1 MIAEIKITPAGIRA
15 IRSREGLRL
24 TAYQCQA
31 GRWTIGYGH
40 TAGVKPGQKI
50 TEGQAAAFLAEDLAP
65 ITDFLNREGYKGLA
79 AYQYDALASLIFN
92 IGLMNYGR
100 STLRRYIKAGAHI
113 RDIILQ
119 ISKWRY
125 YTNAKGEK
133 LISPGLSSRRE
144 SEARQY
150 FGDAATLR
158 ELGYPAALIDNARK
172 LEAADGQ

>member
-79 AYQYDALASLIFN
+79 AYQYDALASLI
-92 IGLMNYGR
+92 
-100 STLRRYIKAGAHI
+100 
-113 RDIILQ
+113 
-119 ISKWRY
+119 
-125 YTNAKGEK
+125 
-133 LISPGLSSRRE
+133 
-144 SEARQY
+144 
-150 FGDAATLR
+150 
-158 ELGYPAALIDNARK
+158 
-172 LEAADGQ
+172 

>member
-1 MIAEIKITPAGIRA
+1 MIQPIKITPAGISA
-15 IRSREGLRL
+15 IKAREGLRL

-50 TEGQAAAFLAEDLAP
+50 TEAEASALLAEDLAP
-65 ITDFLNREGYKGLA
+65 ISDFLTRENYKGLM

-92 IGLMNYGR
+92 IGQLNYTR
-100 STLRRYIKAGAHI
+100 STLRRYVKSGAHI
-113 RDIILQ
+113 RDIIVQ
-119 ISKWRY
+119 IARWRY
-125 YTNAKGEK
+125 YTTAKGEK

-144 SEARQY
+144 DEARQY

-158 ELGYPAALIDNARK
+158 ALGYPAALIDNARK
-172 LEAADGQ
+172 LEA

>member
-1 MIAEIKITPAGIRA
+1 MTVTITRAGINA
-15 IRSREGLRL
+15 IRAREGLRL

-40 TAGVKPGQKI
+40 TAGVRPGQKI
-50 TEGQAAAFLAEDLAP
+50 TEAEATALLAEDLAP
-65 ITDFLNREGYKGLA
+65 ISDFLTRENYKGLA

-92 IGLMNYGR
+92 IGQLNYTR
-100 STLRRYIKAGAHI
+100 STLRRYVKAGAHI
-113 RDIILQ
+113 RDIIVQ
-119 ISKWRY
+119 IARWRY

-144 SEARQY
+144 EESRQY

-158 ELGYPAALIDNARK
+158 KLGYPAELIESSRL
-172 LEAADGQ
+172 LEVSLW

>member
-40 TAGVKPGQKI
+40 TAGVRQGQKI
-50 TEGQAAAFLAEDLAP
+50 TEGQASAFLAEDLAP

-113 RDIILQ
+113 R
-119 ISKWRY
+119 

-158 ELGYPAALIDNARK
+158 KLGYPAALIDNARK
-172 LEAADGQ
+172 LEAADGQPE

>member
-1 MIAEIKITPAGIRA
+1 MIQPIKITPAGISA
-15 IRSREGLRL
+15 IRAREGLRL

-50 TEGQAAAFLAEDLAP
+50 TEAEASALLAEDLAP
-65 ITDFLNREGYKGLA
+65 ISDFLTRENYKGLM

-92 IGLMNYGR
+92 IGQLNYTR
-100 STLRRYIKAGAHI
+100 STLRRYVKSGAHI
-113 RDIILQ
+113 RDIIVQ
-119 ISKWRY
+119 IARWRY

-144 SEARQY
+144 DEARQY

-158 ELGYPAALIDNARK
+158 KLGYPAEIIESSRL
-172 LEAADGQ
+172 LESPLW

>member
-1 MIAEIKITPAGIRA
+1 MAVTITRAGINA
-15 IRSREGLRL
+15 IRTREGLRL

-40 TAGVKPGQKI
+40 TADVKPGQKI

-65 ITDFLNREGYKGLA
+65 ITDFLSREGYKGLA

-133 LISPGLSSRRE
+133 LISSGLSSRRE
-144 SEARQY
+144 SEARQF

-158 ELGYPAALIDNARK
+158 KLGYPAALIDNTRK
-172 LEAADGQ
+172 LEAADGQQE

>member
-1 MIAEIKITPAGIRA
+1 MTVTITRAGINA

-40 TAGVKPGQKI
+40 TAGVAKGQKI

-65 ITDFLNREGYKGLA
+65 ITDFLTREGYRNLA

-113 RDIILQ
+113 RDIIIQ

-133 LISPGLSSRRE
+133 LISSGLSSRRE
-144 SEARQY
+144 EEARQY

-158 ELGYPAALIDNARK
+158 RLGYPAELITPSRC
-172 LEAADGQ
+172 LEAPGW